1 MKIKI
6 KKEDVY
12 LIIAIIIALGTIFL
26 TYLGGKS
33 TGFGILEDYNT
44 EEECVIS
51 GYSWINET
59 NTTCT
64 NITTCINE
72 TIEQWE
78 CLEYE
83 IIIIN
88 ETTNET
94 GDCINWSSFVNETC
108 SEQENCVEAVIGGYC
123 TGDCSPSHL
132 ELCNETNCEDIGGGY
147 WYDETCNVE
156 EESSCSNN
164 LELCNETNCEDIG
177 GGYWYDETCNVEEE
191 SSCSNNLEL
200 CNETNCEDI
209 GGGYWYDET
218 CNEDECDSDKQC
230 ESGYECDDGKCV
242 VILENETETTE
253 SASESSE
260 ISESITQI
268 TPNSEEVIS
277 TTELTIYDISKIELK
292 SLQSQENV
300 LIAKNTGTEPLSSC
314 ILKATGDLSDWISI
328 SGESKN
334 IGSGEEKSFNF
345 VLNIPEGT
353 NPGSYNMGLS
363 IECSELSKGKEFS
376 VSVIKET
383 FEFDLLKVKK
393 IRDERVKAEYTL
405 SDLSGLDQS
414 IKLDF
419 KLIDNQSKKVSE
431 TTEFKNLSAN
441 LSNKFYTLL
450 EINESVEGNL
460 TLMVDLNSE
469 TYSSSVQE
477 PIVLT
482 SPPILGFAVF
492 DNIGDLGNIILLVSS
507 LLVLFLLIFL
517 IRRIRKRSKKK
528 NS

>member
-177 GGYWYDETCNVEEE
+177 GGYWYDETCN
-191 SSCSNNLEL
+191 
-200 CNETNCEDI
+200 
-209 GGGYWYDET
+209 
-218 CNEDECDSDKQC
+218 EDECDSDEQC
-230 ESGYECDDGKCV
+230 DSGYECDDGEC
-242 VILENETETTE
+242 VILENETEISEETETTE

>member
-72 TIEQWE
+72 TIEQCE

-83 IIIIN
+83 IIN

-177 GGYWYDETCNVEEE
+177 GGYWYDETCN
-191 SSCSNNLEL
+191 
-200 CNETNCEDI
+200 
-209 GGGYWYDET
+209 
-218 CNEDECDSDKQC
+218 EDECDSDEQC
-230 ESGYECDDGKCV
+230 DSGYECDDGEC
-242 VILENETETTE
+242 VILENETEISEETETTE